1 MVTSVREC
9 CAARKM
15 VLEDKHDGTRH
26 LLHALWHQLHPDGD
40 DEKSNIDDFTVSKA
54 GSLTYIE
61 IARMCRELLP
71 GLRRYE
77 LRNMLTRLSVLDR
90 ALNAQVDTRIFEQYL
105 RLFK

>member
-15 VLEDKHDGTRH
+15 VLEDRQDGTRH
-26 LLHALWHQLHPDGD
+26 LLHALWHRLHPGGD
-40 DEKSNIDDFTVSKA
+40 EENSDIESFANSTE

-61 IARMCRELLP
+61 IAHMCRKLLP

-77 LRNMLTRLSVLDR
+77 LRNMLTRLSILDR
-90 ALNAQVDTRIFEQYL
+90 ALNAQVDTRVFEQYL
-105 RLFK
+105 RIFK